1 MGRSIK
7 QINIKIYRYYF
18 FNDMVNIEDFDPNL
32 LKIDNK
38 EYKNMGI
45 YYIGYI
51 TIRKIM
57 VIKIFIV

>member
-32 LKIDNK
+32 LKIDNTV
-38 EYKNMGI
+38 YKNMGI

>member
-38 EYKNMGI
+38 VYKNMGI

>member
-1 MGRSIK
+1 
-7 QINIKIYRYYF
+7 
-18 FNDMVNIEDFDPNL
+18 MVNIEDFDPNL

-38 EYKNMGI
+38 VYKNMGI

>member
-38 EYKNMGI
+38 VYKNMGI

-57 VIKIFIV
+57 VVKIFIV

>member
-38 EYKNMGI
+38 VYKNMGI
-45 YYIGYI
+45 YYIEYI